1 MKLFPSETYHLLLNN
16 ENKCL
21 GSTAIHRI
29 QYKLNM
35 LDEHIYPLLEDKGI
49 PSMNVLIIKYIIS
62 VYTGK
67 AIDYVFKTL
76 IATRPLASISKW

>member
-35 LDEHIYPLLEDKGI
+35 LDENIYPLLKDNGI
-49 PSMNVLIIKYIIS
+49 PSEDIFVI
-62 VYTGK
+62 
-67 AIDYVFKTL
+67 
-76 IATRPLASISKW
+76 

>member
-1 MKLFPSETYHLLLNN
+1 MNLFPPETYHLLLNN

-35 LDEHIYPLLEDKGI
+35 LDEDIYPLLKDKGI
-49 PSMNVLIIKYIIS
+49 PSKNIINILILKRL
-62 VYTGK
+62 
-67 AIDYVFKTL
+67 L
-76 IATRPLASISKW
+76 IL

>member
-1 MKLFPSETYHLLLNN
+1 MKLFPPETYHLLLNN

-35 LDEHIYPLLEDKGI
+35 LDENIYPLLKDNGI
-49 PSMNVLIIKYIIS
+49 PSKNILII
-62 VYTGK
+62 
-67 AIDYVFKTL
+67 
-76 IATRPLASISKW
+76 

>member
-1 MKLFPSETYHLLLNN
+1 MKKVITLKFIFYRYQSWIKLFPVETYHLLLNN

-35 LDEHIYPLLEDKGI
+35 LDENIFPLLKDNGI
-49 PSMNVLIIKYIIS
+49 PSENILII
-62 VYTGK
+62 
-67 AIDYVFKTL
+67 
-76 IATRPLASISKW
+76 

>member
-1 MKLFPSETYHLLLNN
+1 MYIDFIFRYVSWMNLFPPKTFHLLLNN

-35 LDEHIYPLLEDKGI
+35 LDEHIYPLLKDKGI
-49 PSMNVLIIKYIIS
+49 PSKNIVIINIFCVIC
-62 VYTGK
+62 
-67 AIDYVFKTL
+67 
-76 IATRPLASISKW
+76 

>member
-1 MKLFPSETYHLLLNN
+1 MKLFPPETYHLLLNN

-35 LDEHIYPLLEDKGI
+35 LDEDIYPLLKDTGI
-49 PSMNVLIIKYIIS
+49 PCKNTLKIL
-62 VYTGK
+62 
-67 AIDYVFKTL
+67 VF
-76 IATRPLASISKW
+76 

>member
-35 LDEHIYPLLEDKGI
+35 LDENIFPLLKDNGI
-49 PSMNVLIIKYIIS
+49 PSENILII
-62 VYTGK
+62 
-67 AIDYVFKTL
+67 
-76 IATRPLASISKW
+76 

>member
-1 MKLFPSETYHLLLNN
+1 MYFIFRYQSWMKLFPPETYHLLLNN

-35 LDEHIYPLLEDKGI
+35 LDEDIYPLLKDTGI
-49 PSMNVLIIKYIIS
+49 PSKNKLVI
-62 VYTGK
+62 
-67 AIDYVFKTL
+67 
-76 IATRPLASISKW
+76 

>member
-35 LDEHIYPLLEDKGI
+35 LDEHIYPLLKDNGI
-49 PSMNVLIIKYIIS
+49 PSENILII
-62 VYTGK
+62 
-67 AIDYVFKTL
+67 
-76 IATRPLASISKW
+76 

>member
-1 MKLFPSETYHLLLNN
+1 MNLFPSKTYHLILND

-35 LDEHIYPLLEDKGI
+35 LDEQIYPLLKDKGI
-49 PSMNVLIIKYIIS
+49 PSKEIIFHS
-62 VYTGK
+62 
-67 AIDYVFKTL
+67 
-76 IATRPLASISKW
+76 

>member
-35 LDEHIYPLLEDKGI
+35 LDDNIYPLLKDKGI
-49 PSMNVLIIKYIIS
+49 PSENIL
-62 VYTGK
+62 
-67 AIDYVFKTL
+67 
-76 IATRPLASISKW
+76 ISKHLKHSQF

>member
-1 MKLFPSETYHLLLNN
+1 MNLFPSKTYHLILND

-35 LDEHIYPLLEDKGI
+35 LDEQIYPLLKDKGI
-49 PSMNVLIIKYIIS
+49 PSKNIIVLYITI
-62 VYTGK
+62 TM
-67 AIDYVFKTL
+67 FKTVF
-76 IATRPLASISKW
+76 RKN

>member
-1 MKLFPSETYHLLLNN
+1 MIEENNNLNIYIFRYQSWMKLFPSETYHLLLNN

-35 LDEHIYPLLEDKGI
+35 LDENIFPLLKDNGI
-49 PSMNVLIIKYIIS
+49 PSENILII
-62 VYTGK
+62 
-67 AIDYVFKTL
+67 
-76 IATRPLASISKW
+76 

>member
-1 MKLFPSETYHLLLNN
+1 MKLFPPETYHLLLNN

-35 LDEHIYPLLEDKGI
+35 LDDTIYPLLKDKGI
-49 PSMNVLIIKYIIS
+49 PSKNILS
-62 VYTGK
+62 
-67 AIDYVFKTL
+67 
-76 IATRPLASISKW
+76 